1 MTALV
6 MLAVGGIPCS
16 ILVSPNASLHK
27 WQQAV
32 APGWLPYM
40 VPQNWIQARTLDKTS
55 QYNSEYVRYVPVV
68 LIEPFT
74 LGTILA
80 FA

>member
-6 MLAVGGIPCS
+6 MLAVGEFRVLYWCP
-16 ILVSPNASLHK
+16 PNASLHK

-40 VPQNWIQARTLDKTS
+40 VPQNWIQARTESMNHK
-55 QYNSEYVRYVPVV
+55 
-68 LIEPFT
+68 LIKIAKAKPD
-74 LGTILA
+74 
-80 FA
+80 

>member
-1 MTALV
+1 MEEFQT
-6 MLAVGGIPCS
+6 
-16 ILVSPNASLHK
+16 
-27 WQQAV
+27 WQN
-32 APGWLPYM
+32 L
-40 VPQNWIQARTLDKTS
+40 
-55 QYNSEYVRYVPVV
+55 QYSSEYVRYVPVV